1 MDPSAIGAILATL
14 RSKGETPEEIAGM
27 VRAMKKA
34 CNTVQVDGKCLDI
47 VGTGGDGE
55 WTTNHAT
62 FLSFELTSLHT
73 YENVYFCNL
82 ITSRGRYDQY

>member
-55 WTTNHAT
+55 WTK
-62 FLSFELTSLHT
+62 
-73 YENVYFCNL
+73 
-82 ITSRGRYDQY
+82 

>member
-1 MDPSAIGAILATL
+1 MHNNHIDMDPVVIGAILTSL

-47 VGTGGDGE
+47 VGTGGDGK
-55 WTTNHAT
+55 WVM
-62 FLSFELTSLHT
+62 L
-73 YENVYFCNL
+73 Y
-82 ITSRGRYDQY
+82 

>member
-1 MDPSAIGAILATL
+1 MIGAILATL

-34 CNTVQVDGKCLDI
+34 CNAVRVDGKCLDI

-55 WTTNHAT
+55 CIVNAT
-62 FLSFELTSLHT
+62 VT
-73 YENVYFCNL
+73 
-82 ITSRGRYDQY
+82 